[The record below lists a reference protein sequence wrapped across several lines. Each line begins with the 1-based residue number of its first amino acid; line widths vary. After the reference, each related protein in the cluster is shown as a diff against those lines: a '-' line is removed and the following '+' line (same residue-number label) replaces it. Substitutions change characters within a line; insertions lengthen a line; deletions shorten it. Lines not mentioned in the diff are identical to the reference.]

1 MKSLK
6 IHLHERLPRLG
17 DRLPFCGK
25 FYRNVPWTGLPPC
38 PYPAWFMLMCRL
50 ECSVIKFL
58 YRWTYE

>member
-6 IHLHERLPRLG
+6 IWLHGKLPRIG
-17 DRLPFCGK
+17 DRLPICGR
-25 FYRNVPWTGLPPC
+25 FYGNVYWTGYSPP
-38 PYPAWFMLMCRL
+38 PYPAWFMMLCRL